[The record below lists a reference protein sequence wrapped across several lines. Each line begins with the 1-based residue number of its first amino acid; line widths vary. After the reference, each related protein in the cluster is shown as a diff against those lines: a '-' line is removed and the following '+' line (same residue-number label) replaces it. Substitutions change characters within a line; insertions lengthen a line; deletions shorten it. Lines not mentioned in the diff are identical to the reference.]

1 MDLIRKRSRLE
12 LLNEIYNE
20 RLKNLLLNEVN
31 VLYNNSMLKLYNKK
45 TTEHTQYQNDKR
57 THENYIIQNKL
68 ELSAIKSLIEKEE
81 KDQPA
86 APEYPY

>member
-1 MDLIRKRSRLE
+1 
-12 LLNEIYNE
+12 
-20 RLKNLLLNEVN
+20 
-31 VLYNNSMLKLYNKK
+31 MLKLYNKK